1 MDANPPSPHAMSCIA
16 PPARRAAQPPSPSL
30 LLVDDDPIHQLVG
43 QRLLER
49 LGARVEIASNGQNAL
64 ERVGLRHFDL
74 VLMDIHMPLMDGVTA
89 TRAIRA
95 AGLRKLPIVAM
106 TTRAGADEEREYAR
120 AGMNDLVPKPV
131 DAGHLARAVSR
142 WLPPAPRRP
151 PAPGAHDTPTADVAG
166 LPQGIAD
173 LDVASALARMPGR
186 TVLYR
191 EMLQRYVS
199 SQARLPLQLREVL
212 ARGDL
217 HTAQRMARTARSLAG
232 TIGATRV
239 QADAL
244 ALENSCAQRRPP
256 AEIQRAHQALEESL
270 HALIEQLLPQLAQ
283 AEGVLA

>member
-1 MDANPPSPHAMSCIA
+1 MSCIA
-16 PPARRAAQPPSPSL
+16 PDPRRAARQPSPNL

-43 QRLLER
+43 QQLLER
-49 LGARVEIASNGQNAL
+49 LGARVEIAHNGQSAL

-95 AGLRKLPIVAM
+95 SGLRKLPIVAM
-106 TTRAGADEEREYAR
+106 TTRADSDDEREYAR

-131 DAGHLARAVSR
+131 DARHLARAVAR

-151 PAPGAHDTPTADVAG
+151 PAPDALEPPIANACG
-166 LPQGIAD
+166 LPHGIPG
-173 LDVASALARMPGR
+173 LDVSTALGRMPGR
-186 TVLYR
+186 TALYR

-217 HTAQRMARTARSLAG
+217 HTAQRIARTARSLAG
-232 TIGATRV
+232 TVGAIQV

-244 ALENSCAQRRPP
+244 ALENACAQRRTL
-256 AEIQRAHQALEESL
+256 AQIQLARQCLEESL
-270 HALIEQLLPQLAQ
+270 HSLIEQLLPQLAQ
-283 AEGVLA
+283 SDGILA